1 MDNTWMNR
9 ARARMRDK
17 KISQDQLA
25 RSLEC
30 TRGAVSHYLAGR
42 RTPNLNQLEA
52 IAACLGVHPSWL
64 LYGIDAGVVHEHAAT
79 YKTGIPVMG
88 DTDTGPTDGSSGYL
102 SHTIYSPPCYVL
114 QVSGTAYAPRM
125 YEGEALVLD
134 PGVEVQPG
142 DEVVIKFKDEAGIG
156 LFTFINSRGRR
167 VIVNELMNGTQR
179 HVIENDQLEFMHC
192 IIAVVRTNSVEL
204 E

>member
-1 MDNTWMNR
+1 MNR

-25 RSLEC
+25 QSLEC

-42 RTPNLNQLEA
+42 RIPNLNQLEA
-52 IAACLGVHPSWL
+52 IAASLGVHPSWL
-64 LYGIDAGVVHEHAAT
+64 LYGIDAGEVHEHAAT

-102 SHTIYSPPCYVL
+102 SRTIYSPPCYAL

-142 DEVVIKFKDEAGIG
+142 DEVVIKFKDEAGIA

-167 VIVNELMNGTQR
+167 VIVNELMNSTQR